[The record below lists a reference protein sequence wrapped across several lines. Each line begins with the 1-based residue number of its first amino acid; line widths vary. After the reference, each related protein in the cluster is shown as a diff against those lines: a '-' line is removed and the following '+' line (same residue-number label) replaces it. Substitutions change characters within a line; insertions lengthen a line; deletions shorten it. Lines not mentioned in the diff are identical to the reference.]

1 MEKKVKISASAY
13 RVLLLLQK
21 LNENDCDI
29 EDINKFF
36 LEDPYI
42 SRLFSKDVI
51 LKYINTLRTAGYDI
65 SKPCVASKHCYK
77 LNNAPVEIEFSE
89 AEIKTLA
96 LLKKYAQSLHQKR
109 LLENYH
115 SFLKKLKRYMPNEQ
129 KEKLENCCNDLEK
142 NNTAT
147 FTKFDHY
154 SNLIKKL
161 EQYIAEKQRVEIKYR
176 IPSEEAEKLA
186 LMELQCIKYEP
197 NDVCI
202 ICYNIITNQVNSI
215 KISQILDIKQLPVV
229 SKISQILC
237 PVIFKIKGKLAE
249 VYRPYEDER
258 LTPPDAKGHI
268 AVTAYSNDIES
279 LLKRLLRYEANCEVL
294 YPKMA
299 RDKMINLIKTT
310 INNYQ

>member
-29 EDINKFF
+29 EDFNKFF
-36 LEDPYI
+36 MEDPYV

-51 LKYINTLRTAGYDI
+51 LKYINTLRIAGYDI
-65 SKPCVASKHCYK
+65 SKPSAASKHCYK

-96 LLKKYAQSLHQKR
+96 LLKKYAQSMHQRR
-109 LLENYH
+109 LVENYH
-115 SFLKKLKRYMPNEQ
+115 SFLEKLKRYMSDEQ
-129 KEKLENCCNDLEK
+129 KKKLENCCKDMEK
-142 NNTAT
+142 NITAT
-147 FTKFDHY
+147 FTKFDHC
-154 SNLIKKL
+154 SDLIKKF

-176 IPSEEAEKLA
+176 DSSKEAEEVA
-186 LMELQCIKYEP
+186 LMELQCIKYEQ

-215 KISQILDIKQLPVV
+215 KISQIIDVKQLPVI
-229 SKISQILC
+229 SKISQVLC

-249 VYRPYEDER
+249 IYRPYEDER
-258 LTPPDAKGHI
+258 LTPPDARGHI
-268 AVTAYSNDIES
+268 AVTAYSNDVES
-279 LLKRLLRYEANCEVL
+279 LLKRLIRYEDNCEVL
-294 YPKMA
+294 YPKIV
-299 RDKMINLIKTT
+299 REKMINLIKTT
-310 INNYQ
+310 IDNYQ